1 MKKKICLFIILIVL
15 IALIGVF
22 VYLFVKNKNSNESR
36 EVIEVVSLDTIEG
49 YNYHLNDRDSE
60 VYKKYFYELKTILS
74 DSENIDFEA
83 YARVLSSMYVIDLYS
98 IYNKLNKYDVTVS
111 DFINPENIDNFR
123 LKVSDTLYKY
133 LEDDT
138 NGKRNQELPKVK
150 EVNVEEVSNKSFKID
165 EIEYS
170 GYVVKLSWSYEKD
183 LGYDTE
189 ATLDLIKRDNKIYV
203 LKQI

>member
-1 MKKKICLFIILIVL
+1 MKKKIYLFIILIVL

-22 VYLFVKNKNSNESR
+22 VYFFVKNKNSNESR

-98 IYNKLNKYDVTVS
+98 LYNKLNKYDVTVS
-111 DFINPENIDNFR
+111 DFINPENVDNFR

>member
-74 DSENIDFEA
+74 DSESIDFEA
-83 YARVLSSMYVIDLYS
+83 YAKVLSSMYVIDLYS
-98 IYNKLNKYDVTVS
+98 LYNKLNKYDVTVS

>member
-98 IYNKLNKYDVTVS
+98 LYNKLNKYDVTVS
-111 DFINPENIDNFR
+111 DFINPENVDNFR